1 MWNTFKHLQRKPL
14 KSPLHPPTSSVSAWQ
29 KTKTKPAPLKWSPKD
44 LKSSG
49 LENVYTQKQTAKE
62 QTLESQWPLISCLNI
77 RLTLQSRPC
86 LHPVSPTSCD
96 LTPLH
101 TETLP
106 LLSTRQHN
114 VSAFEFWICKT
125 QGFRIRNKA
134 RWAWPQRL
142 KVTGWWRRTRCL
154 MSKMLSVLPVS
165 PVAFVQDKEER
176 KWIIFFLL
184 WRLKQKNKPWSNLTD
199 FAVLSWPLLM
209 FFYPYFSLGHR
220 LHWGEVKWAGATA
233 NPAAFQCTFTR
244 VWNIIGH
251 LHPRSTKNS
260 SPCLHQ
266 SWESE
271 LCKQSIIVTLC

>member
-184 WRLKQKNKPWSNLTD
+184 WRLKQKKQAVVEFDRFCCPFVTIAYVLLSLFFPGPQAPLRGSKVSWGHCKPSS
-199 FAVLSWPLLM
+199 LS
-209 FFYPYFSLGHR
+209 
-220 LHWGEVKWAGATA
+220 V
-233 NPAAFQCTFTR
+233 
-244 VWNIIGH
+244 H
-251 LHPRSTKNS
+251 LHKSVKYNWAPAPKE
-260 SPCLHQ
+260 HQ
-266 SWESE
+266 
-271 LCKQSIIVTLC
+271 K